1 MIFLVFAS
9 HKLQGR
15 TMSYVDAFY
24 DRDDDMIRVVE
35 RDDKGQRHFKDYP
48 AKHIFYYY
56 DPKGKFQSIYGDPLT
71 RVSCKNVKELRKEL
85 AIHSNKKLYES
96 DINPIYRCLE
106 DHYLN
111 VDAPKLNV
119 AFWDIEVDFDPERGY
134 ASPDDAF
141 MPITAIAVHLQWLD
155 TLVCLAIPPKTMS
168 MEEAKKSVEEFPN
181 TMLFDNEAD
190 MLDTFLTLI
199 EDADVLSGW
208 NSEGFDI
215 PYTVN
220 RVAKVLS
227 KDDTRRFCLWNQYP
241 KKREFEKFGRNSV
254 TYDLIGRVHLDSL
267 EMYRKYTY
275 EERHT
280 YRLDAIGE
288 MEVGETKTVYE
299 GTLDQLYNNDFKKFI
314 EYNRQDTA
322 LLDKLDKKLQFL
334 DLANKIAHENTVLLQ
349 TTMGAVAVTEQAIIN
364 EAHRRGMIVP
374 NRKKMEE
381 QGDTQ
386 AAGAYVAYP
395 KKGIHE
401 WIGSLDINSLYP
413 SAIRALNMGPETIVG
428 QLRQDG
434 TKDYIAS
441 EMGKGKSFASAWEG
455 IFGSLE
461 YTAVMDR
468 EVGREITIDWE
479 DGGEDTLSA
488 AQIHDLI
495 FDSNQP
501 WMLSANGTIFTY
513 EKEGIIPGLLAR
525 WYSERKDMQKKLK
538 ESIAAGNKI
547 EEEYWDK
554 RQLVKKI
561 NLNSLYG
568 AILNPGCR
576 FFDNRIGQSTTLTG
590 RQVAKH
596 MASKVN
602 EIVTGEYDHVG
613 KAVIYGDTDSCYFSA
628 YSVLKKDIEKGLIPW
643 TKESV
648 VELYDT
654 IGETVNGTFVKFM
667 QDAFHCPKTRGEVIK
682 AGREIVASKGLFITK
697 KRYAVLY
704 YDKEGKR
711 SDIDGKPGK
720 IKAMGLD
727 LKRSDTPVIIQDF
740 LSEVLTK
747 VLTGV
752 PKEQVLEYITD
763 FRTEFKT
770 RPGWEKGSPK
780 RANKIT
786 EYAAKEKKL
795 GKANMPGH
803 VRASLNWNTLKRM
816 FDDKYSMN
824 IVDGMKVIVC
834 KIKDN
839 PMAYTSVAYPVDELR
854 LPQWFKDLP
863 FDDAEMET
871 TVIDEK
877 LENLI
882 GVLEWDI
889 SSTRSDNTFNKLFDF
904 E

>member
-1 MIFLVFAS
+1 
-9 HKLQGR
+9 
-15 TMSYVDAFY
+15 MSYVDAFY
-24 DRDDDMIRVVE
+24 DRDNDIIRVVE
-35 RDDKGQRHFKDYP
+35 RDDKGQRHFKEYP
-48 AKHIFYYY
+48 ARHVFYYI
-56 DPKGKFQSIYGDPLT
+56 DPRGKFTSIKGEPLS
-71 RVSCKNVKELRKEL
+71 RVSSKNVKEHRKEL

-111 VDAPKLNV
+111 TDAPKLNV
-119 AFWDIEVDFDPERGY
+119 AFFDIEVDFDPERGY
-134 ASPDDAF
+134 ASPEDAF
-141 MPITAIAVHLQWLD
+141 MPITAIAVYLQWME
-155 TLVCLAIPPKTMS
+155 TMICLAIPPKTLS
-168 MEEAKKSVEEFPN
+168 MAEAKRQVEDMPN
-181 TMLFDNEAD
+181 TMLFETESE
-190 MLDTFLTLI
+190 MLDTFLDI
-199 EDADVLSGW
+199 IQDVDVLSGW

-220 RVAKVLS
+220 RVTKVLS
-227 KDDTRRFCLWNQYP
+227 KEDTRRFCLWDQFP
-241 KKREFEKFGRNSV
+241 KKREYEKYGKTAV
-254 TYDLIGRVHLDSL
+254 TYDFIGRVHLDSL
-267 EMYRKYTY
+267 ELYRKYTY

-288 MEVGETKTVYE
+288 MEIGENKTVYE
-299 GTLDQLYNNDFKKFI
+299 GTLDQLYNNDFRRFI

-322 LLDKLDKKLQFL
+322 LLDKLDKKLKFL
-334 DLANKIAHENTVLLQ
+334 DLANTLAHECTVLLA

-364 EAHRRGMIVP
+364 EAHKRGMIVP
-374 NRKKMEE
+374 NRVNRD
-381 QGDTQ
+381 GIDTQ

-434 TKDYIAS
+434 TKEYIDSQTA
-441 EMGKGKSFASAWEG
+441 KNKSFAAAWEG
-455 IFGSLE
+455 MFGSVE
-461 YTAVMDR
+461 YTDVLER
-468 EVGREITIDWE
+468 KVGRDITIDWE
-479 DGGEDTLSA
+479 DGGSDTLSA
-488 AQIHDLI
+488 AQVYDLI
-495 FDSNQP
+495 FESNQP

-513 EKEGIIPGLLAR
+513 EKEGIIPGLLKR
-525 WYSERKDMQKKLK
+525 WYAERKEMQAKLK
-538 ESIAAGNKI
+538 ECIAAGNKI

-590 RQVAKH
+590 RAIARH
-596 MASKVN
+596 MAAKVN
-602 EIVTGEYDHVG
+602 EIITGEADHIG
-613 KAVIYGDTDSCYFSA
+613 RAIIYGDTDSCYFSA
-628 YSVLKKDIEKGLIPW
+628 YSTLKKDIEKGQIPW
-643 TKESV
+643 TRESV
-648 VELYDT
+648 IELYDT

-667 QDAFHCPKTRGEVIK
+667 QDAFHCPRTRGDVIK

-711 SDIDGKPGK
+711 SDSDGPGK

-727 LKRSDTPVIIQDF
+727 LKRSDTPVVIQEF
-740 LSEVLTK
+740 LSAVLTK
-747 VLTGV
+747 VLNGET
-752 PKEQVLEYITD
+752 KESVLEYITD

-780 RANKIT
+780 RANNIT
-786 EYAAKEKKL
+786 DYRDKEKKA
-795 GKANMPGH
+795 GKTNMPGH

-816 FDDKYSMN
+816 MDDKYSMA
-824 IVDGMKVIVC
+824 IVDGAKVIVC
-834 KIKDN
+834 KVKDN
-839 PMAYTSVAYPVDELR
+839 PMGYTSVAYPVDELR

-889 SSTRSDNTFNKLFDF
+889 SSTRSDNTFSKLFDF

>member
-1 MIFLVFAS
+1 
-9 HKLQGR
+9 
-15 TMSYVDAFY
+15 MSFVDAYY
-24 DRDDDMIRVVE
+24 DRDNDIIRVVE

-48 AKHIFYYY
+48 ARHIFYYN
-56 DPKGKFQSIYGDPLT
+56 DPKGKFQSIKGEPLS
-71 RVSCKNVKELRKEL
+71 RVSSKNVKEHRKEL
-85 AIHSNKKLYES
+85 AIHSNKRLYES

-111 VDAPKLNV
+111 QDAPKLNV
-119 AFWDIEVDFDPERGY
+119 AFFDIEVDFDPERGY
-134 ASPDDAF
+134 ASPDDPF
-141 MPITAIAVHLQWLD
+141 MPITAIAVYLQWMQ
-155 TLVCLAIPPKTMS
+155 TMVCLAIPPKTLS
-168 MEEAKKSVEEFPN
+168 MEEATKAVAEFPN

-190 MLDTFLTLI
+190 MLNTFLDLI
-199 EDADVLSGW
+199 QESDVLSGW

-220 RVAKVLS
+220 RVTKVLS
-227 KDDTRRFCLWNQYP
+227 KEDTKRFCLWNCLP
-241 KKREFEKFGRNSV
+241 KKREYEKFGKTAT
-254 TYDLIGRVHLDSL
+254 TYDFIGRVHIDSL
-267 EMYRKYTY
+267 ELYRKYTY

-280 YRLDAIGE
+280 YRLDAIAEYELGE
-288 MEVGETKTVYE
+288 RKTQYE
-299 GTLDQLYNNDFKKFI
+299 GTLDQLYNNDFKTFI
-314 EYNRQDTA
+314 EYNINDCM
-322 LLDKLDKKLQFL
+322 LLEKLDRKLKFI
-334 DLANKIAHENTVLLQ
+334 DLANTIAHENTVLVA

-381 QGDTQ
+381 HGDTQ

-434 TKDYIAS
+434 TKDYIAA
-441 EMGKGKSFASAWEG
+441 EMAKGKSFASAWEG

-461 YTAVMDR
+461 YSAVMNK
-468 EVGREITIDWE
+468 EVGREINIDWE
-479 DGGEDTLSA
+479 GGGSDTLSA
-488 AQIHDLI
+488 AQAYDLI

-501 WMLSANGTIFTY
+501 WMISANGTIFTY
-513 EKEGIIPGLLAR
+513 ETEGVISGLLAR
-525 WYSERKDMQKKLK
+525 WYKERKEMQAKLK
-538 ESIAAGNKI
+538 ECIQAGNKI

-561 NLNSLYG
+561 LLNSLYG

-590 RQVAKH
+590 RQIAKH

-602 EIVTGEYDHVG
+602 EIITGEYDHVG

-628 YSVLKKDIEKGLIPW
+628 YATLKKDIEKGLIPW
-643 TKESV
+643 NRESV

-654 IGETVNGTFVKFM
+654 IGDTVNGTFVKFM
-667 QDAFHCPKTRGEVIK
+667 QDAFHVPRARAEVIK

-711 SDIDGKPGK
+711 ADTEGKPGK

-727 LKRSDTPVIIQDF
+727 LKRSDTPVVIQDF

-747 VLTGV
+747 TLTGV
-752 PKEQVLEYITD
+752 TKEEILQYITD

-780 RANKIT
+780 RANNIT
-786 EYAAKEKKL
+786 EYAAKEKKA
-795 GKANMPGH
+795 GKTNMPGH

-816 FDDKYSMN
+816 MDDKYSMQV
-824 IVDGMKVIVC
+824 VDGMKVIVC

-839 PMAYTSVAYPVDELR
+839 PMGYTSVAYPVDELR

-863 FDDAEMET
+863 FNDSEMET

-877 LENLI
+877 LGNLI

>member
-1 MIFLVFAS
+1 
-9 HKLQGR
+9 
-15 TMSYVDAFY
+15 MSYVDAFY
-24 DRDDDMIRVVE
+24 DRENDTIRVVE
-35 RDDKGQRHFKDYP
+35 RDDKGQRHYKDYP
-48 AKHIFYYY
+48 ARHLFYYQ
-56 DPKGKFQSIYGDPLT
+56 DPKGKFQSIKGEPLS
-71 RVSCKNVKELRKEL
+71 RVTSKNLKEHRKEL

-111 VDAPKLNV
+111 QDAPKLNV
-119 AFWDIEVDFDPERGY
+119 AFYDIEVDFDPERGY
-134 ASPDDAF
+134 ASPDDPF
-141 MPITAIAVHLQWLD
+141 MPITAIAVHLQWMD
-155 TLVCLAIPPKTMS
+155 TLICLALPPKTMS
-168 MEEAKKSVEEFPN
+168 MAEAEKAVAEFPN
-181 TMLFDNEAD
+181 TMLFESEAD

-241 KKREFEKFGRNSV
+241 KKREYEKFGKQAV
-254 TYDLIGRVHLDSL
+254 TYDLVGRVHLDSL
-267 EMYRKYTY
+267 ELYRKYTY

-299 GTLDQLYNNDFKKFI
+299 GTLDQLYNNDFRKFI

-322 LLDKLDKKLQFL
+322 LLDKLDKKLKFL
-334 DLANKIAHENTVLLQ
+334 DLANTIAHENTVLLQ

-364 EAHRRGMIVP
+364 EAHRRGFIVP
-374 NRKKMEE
+374 NRLQRDPNESN
-381 QGDTQ
+381 Q

-413 SAIRALNMGPETIVG
+413 SAIRALNMGPETIIG

-434 TKDYIAS
+434 TKAAIEDA
-441 EMGKGKSFASAWEG
+441 MAKGKSFAASWEG
-455 IFGSLE
+455 KFGSDE
-461 YTAVMDR
+461 YESVMAR

-479 DGGEDTLSA
+479 TGGSDTLSG
-488 AQIHDLI
+488 AQIYDLI

-501 WMLSANGTIFTY
+501 WMISANGTIFTY
-513 EKEGIIPGLLAR
+513 EKEGIIPGLLKR
-525 WYSERKDMQKKLK
+525 WYAERKEMQAKLK
-538 ESIAAGNKI
+538 DCIQNGNKI

-590 RQVAKH
+590 RQIAKH
-596 MASKVN
+596 MAAKVN
-602 EIVTGEYDHVG
+602 EIITGEYDHVG
-613 KAVIYGDTDSCYFSA
+613 KSVIYGDTDSCYFSA
-628 YSVLKKDIEKGLIPW
+628 YATLKKDIEKGTIPW
-643 TKESV
+643 TRETV
-648 VELYDT
+648 IELYDT

-667 QDAFHCPKTRGEVIK
+667 QDQFHCPKTRGDVIK

-711 SDIDGKPGK
+711 ADVDGKPGK

-727 LKRSDTPVIIQDF
+727 LKRSDTPVVIQDF

-747 VLTGV
+747 VLTGIT
-752 PKEQVLEYITD
+752 KEEVLQYITD

-780 RANKIT
+780 RANNIT
-786 EYAAKEKKL
+786 EYAAKEKKA

-816 FDDKYSMN
+816 MDDKYSMS

-839 PMAYTSVAYPVDELR
+839 PMAFTSVAYPVDELR

-863 FDDAEMET
+863 FDDAEMENA
-871 TVIDEK
+871 VIDEK

-889 SSTRSDNTFNKLFDF
+889 SSTRSDNNFNKLFDF

>member
-1 MIFLVFAS
+1 L
-9 HKLQGR
+9 
-15 TMSYVDAFY
+15 SYVDAFY
-24 DRDDDMIRVVE
+24 DREQDIINVVE
-35 RDDKGQRHFKDYP
+35 RDDKGQRHYKEYP
-48 AKHIFYYY
+48 ARHIFYYN
-56 DPKGKFQSIYGDPLT
+56 DPKGKFLSIKGEPLS
-71 RVSCKNVKELRKEL
+71 RVSSKNVKEHRKEL

-111 VDAPKLNV
+111 QDAPKLNV
-119 AFWDIEVDFDPERGY
+119 AFFDIEVDFDPERGY
-134 ASPDDAF
+134 ASPEDAF

-155 TLVCLAIPPKTMS
+155 TMVCLAIPPKTIN
-168 MEEAKKSVEEFPN
+168 MEEAQRQVSDFKNV
-181 TMLFDNEAD
+181 MLFDNEAD
-190 MLDTFLTLI
+190 MLDTFLDLI
-199 EDADVLSGW
+199 QEADVLSGW

-220 RVAKVLS
+220 RVTKVLS
-227 KDDTRRFCLWNQYP
+227 KEDTRRFCLWNQFP
-241 KKREFEKFGRNSV
+241 KKREYEKYGKTAI
-254 TYDLIGRVHLDSL
+254 TYDFIGRVHLDSL
-267 EMYRKYTY
+267 ELYRKYTY

-280 YRLDAIGE
+280 YRLDAIAEYELGQR
-288 MEVGETKTVYE
+288 KTQYE
-299 GTLDQLYNNDFKKFI
+299 GTLDQLYNNDFKTFVQ
-314 EYNRQDTA
+314 YNINDCQ
-322 LLDKLDKKLQFL
+322 LLDDLDKKLKFM
-334 DLANKIAHENTVLLQ
+334 DLANTLAHECTVLLQ

-364 EAHRRGMIVP
+364 EAHKRGMIVP
-374 NRKKMEE
+374 NRVNRE
-381 QGDTQ
+381 GLDTQ
-386 AAGAYVAYP
+386 AAGAYVAFP

-434 TKDYIAS
+434 TKDFIAA
-441 EMGKGKSFASAWEG
+441 EIAKGRSFAGAWEG
-455 IFGSLE
+455 VFGSLE
-461 YTAVMDR
+461 YTAVMNK

-488 AQIHDLI
+488 AQIYDLI
-495 FDSNQP
+495 FESNQP
-501 WMLSANGTIFTY
+501 WMISANGTIFTY
-513 EKEGIIPGLLAR
+513 EKEGIIPGLLKR
-525 WYSERKDMQKKLK
+525 WYAERKEMQAKLK
-538 ESIAAGNKI
+538 ECIKAGNKI

-590 RQVAKH
+590 RQIAKH
-596 MASKVN
+596 MAAKVN
-602 EIVTGEYDHVG
+602 EIVTGEYDHIG
-613 KAVIYGDTDSCYFSA
+613 KAIIYGDTDSCYFSA
-628 YSVLKKDIEKGLIPW
+628 YKTLKKDIDSGALPW
-643 TKESV
+643 TRESV

-654 IGETVNGTFVKFM
+654 IGETVNDTFVKFM
-667 QDAFHCPKTRGEVIK
+667 QDSFHCPKTRGDVIK

-711 SDIDGKPGK
+711 ADTDGKGGK

-727 LKRSDTPVIIQDF
+727 LKRSDTPVVIQDF
-740 LSEVLTK
+740 LSEVLTQ
-747 VLTGV
+747 VLNGAE
-752 PKEQVLEYITD
+752 KEQVLEYITN

-780 RANKIT
+780 RANNIT
-786 EYAAKEKKL
+786 EYAAKEKKA
-795 GKANMPGH
+795 GKTNMPGH

-816 FDDKYSMN
+816 MDDKYSMA
-824 IVDGMKVIVC
+824 VTDGAKVIVC
-834 KIKDN
+834 KVKDN
-839 PMAYTSVAYPVDELR
+839 PMGYTSVAYPVDELR

-863 FDDAEMET
+863 FNDSEMEN

-889 SSTRSDNTFNKLFDF
+889 SSTRSDNTFSKLFDF